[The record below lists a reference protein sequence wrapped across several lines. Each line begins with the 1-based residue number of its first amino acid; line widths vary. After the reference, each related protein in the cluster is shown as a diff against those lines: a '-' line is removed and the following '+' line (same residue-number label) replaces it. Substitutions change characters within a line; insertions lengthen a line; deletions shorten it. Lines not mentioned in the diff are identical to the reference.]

1 MITTLIIFTGFGI
14 KNMNQP
20 EHDFYSIKEFA
31 WKMGVHPNT
40 IRRSIKSGRVQ
51 GFKIGAGKRGTYRI
65 PAAEINRIA
74 LLDMEAMIERIIEQ
88 RKSLGN

>member
-1 MITTLIIFTGFGI
+1 MTHVE
-14 KNMNQP
+14 P
-20 EHDFYSIKEFA
+20 DFYSIKEFA
-31 WKMGVHPNT
+31 WKLGLHPNT
-40 IRRSIKSGRVQ
+40 IRRSIKSGRLQ

-74 LLDMEAMIERIIEQ
+74 LLDMEDMIERIIEK